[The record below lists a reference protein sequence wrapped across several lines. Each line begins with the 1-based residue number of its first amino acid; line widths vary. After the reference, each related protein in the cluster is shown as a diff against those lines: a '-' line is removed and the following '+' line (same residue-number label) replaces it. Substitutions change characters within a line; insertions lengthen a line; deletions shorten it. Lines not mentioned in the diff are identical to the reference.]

1 MRIAMVSEHASP
13 LAALG
18 GADAGGQNVHV
29 ASLALALAERGH
41 QIVVHTR
48 RDDPRQPEFVP
59 MAPGIQVHHV
69 PAGPPHAIP
78 KDELLPYLPAFTQ
91 QLERQWR
98 RNPPDV
104 VHAHF
109 WMSGVVSVLAGAP
122 LELPVAITF
131 HALGTVKR
139 RHQGD
144 ADTSPPGR
152 LDAERSVARS
162 VDAILATATEEI
174 HELIQ
179 MGADATAIHLV
190 PCGVDITHFSPSG
203 PRHPARSPL
212 RRLVSVGRLVPRK
225 GVDDA
230 IRMLQWLPNA
240 ELLIAGG
247 PPLRDLDDDPEIQRL
262 RAVVTATGATDR
274 VTFLGSV
281 GRAEIPAL
289 LRSADLVVCLPWYEP
304 FGLVPLEAMAC
315 GVPVV
320 GARVGG
326 LTDSIEDDRTGV
338 LVPPQRPDL
347 AAQAVRWLLDHPNQL
362 SSMARRGPER
372 VAQRFS
378 WQQVAEQTEAAYAE
392 MLSSR
397 LRGVRSPVA
406 SATFVGGLR

>member
-1 MRIAMVSEHASP
+1 MCR
-13 LAALG
+13 
-18 GADAGGQNVHV
+18 
-29 ASLALALAERGH
+29 
-41 QIVVHTR
+41 
-48 RDDPRQPEFVP
+48 
-59 MAPGIQVHHV
+59 
-69 PAGPPHAIP
+69 PAHRTPIP
-78 KDELLPYLPAFTQ
+78 KDELLPYLPAFTR

-98 RNPPDV
+98 LNPPDV

-109 WMSGVVSVLAGAP
+109 WMSGVVSVQAATQLG
-122 LELPVAITF
+122 LPVAITF
-131 HALGTVKR
+131 HALGSVKR

-152 LDAERSVARS
+152 LDAERGVARS

-174 HELIQ
+174 HELIE
-179 MGADATAIHLV
+179 MGADASAIHLV
-190 PCGVDITHFSPSG
+190 PCGVDITRFSPSG
-203 PRHPARSPL
+203 DRRPARSPL
-212 RRLVSVGRLVPRK
+212 HRLVSIGRLVPRK

-230 IRMLQWLPNA
+230 IRMLQWLPDV
-240 ELLIAGG
+240 ELLVAGG
-247 PPLRDLDDDPEIQRL
+247 PPLRGPGRRSGGPAPACGRQRRL
-262 RAVVTATGATDR
+262 GATDR

-281 GRAEIPAL
+281 GRAEVPAL

-326 LTDSIEDDRTGV
+326 LADSIEDDRTGV

-347 AAQAVRWLLDHPNQL
+347 AAQAVRWLLDHPSRL

-392 MLSSR
+392 MLTGR
-397 LRGVRSPVA
+397 LRGVRSPAA
-406 SATFVGGLR
+406 SATFVGGRH